1 MRQQCRKKG
10 AEGSVRRRHTGREG
24 RSDTASRERGRE
36 SSGRGKLARPIREAA
51 LAGTWQEEVGWGRS
65 RWRDKGAT
73 VGSGAVGASEVD
85 RPLQVPGEGCPSHPG
100 TQGPVSALCR
110 ELLPV
115 PGGCG
120 TREERR
126 WSRHHVHSQLRGG
139 DGEGPGGVAS
149 PGHQPP
155 RPSHQLAGPR

>member
-1 MRQQCRKKG
+1 MMQHCRKTG
-10 AEGSVRRRHTGREG
+10 AEGSVRRRHMGREG
-24 RSDTASRERGRE
+24 RSATAGRERGRE
-36 SSGRGKLARPIREAA
+36 SSGRGKLAWPTREAA

-65 RWRDKGAT
+65 HWRDKGAT

-85 RPLQVPGEGCPSHPG
+85 RPLQGPGEGGPSRPG
-100 TQGPVSALCR
+100 PQGPVSELCR
-110 ELLPV
+110 ELLPL
-115 PGGCG
+115 PGGFG

-155 RPSHQLAGPR
+155 RPSRQLAGPR